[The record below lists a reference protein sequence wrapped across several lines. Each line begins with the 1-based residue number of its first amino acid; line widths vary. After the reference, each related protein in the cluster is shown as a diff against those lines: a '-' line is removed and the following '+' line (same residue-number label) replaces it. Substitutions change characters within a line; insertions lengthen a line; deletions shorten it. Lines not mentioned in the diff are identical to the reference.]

1 MELNFKQM
9 NDLIEVF
16 TDLQTK
22 SLPFKL
28 SLILAKD
35 MNLLN
40 KEIEFYIEQEKKFA
54 EKYLETDENGN
65 FIQERENVF
74 KIKDNLVEECRAAR
88 EELNNFTT
96 DVDLRLIPMS
106 LLETLEFTPKQL
118 TALEIIID
126 EEA

>member
-1 MELNFKQM
+1 MELNFQQM

-28 SLILAKD
+28 SLIIAKD

-40 KEIEFYIEQEKKFA
+40 KEVEFYIEQEKAFA
-54 EKYLETDENGN
+54 EKYLAKDENGN
-65 FIQERENVF
+65 YIQERENVF
-74 KIKDNLVEECRAAR
+74 KIKEDLIEECRTAR
-88 EELNNFTT
+88 EELNNFTSN
-96 DVDLRLIPMS
+96 VELRKLPMS
-106 LLETLEFTPKQL
+106 ALENLEFTPKQL
-118 TALEIIID
+118 TALEVIID

>member
-1 MELNFKQM
+1 MELNFEQM

-16 TDLQTK
+16 SDLQTK

-28 SLILAKD
+28 SLIIAKD

-40 KEIEFYIEQEKKFA
+40 KEVEFYIDQEKAFA
-54 EKYLETDENGN
+54 EKYLAKDENGN
-65 FIQERENVF
+65 YIQERENVF
-74 KIKDNLVEECRAAR
+74 KIKENLIEECRAAR

-96 DVDLRLIPMS
+96 DVELRKLPMS
-106 LLETLEFTPKQL
+106 ALENLEFTPKQL
-118 TALEIIID
+118 TALEVIID